1 MSATPRSG
9 LVLTIVVMIS
19 LIAEGDAQSS
29 SQVASSAVPQTSAQ
43 ATAQSSES
51 PIIYPDDSCNP
62 EHKDLIDRAL
72 GDAMQMTKVTTESPI
87 DYIEDPAFWHIFG
100 QRAVGNT
107 TATKNAFEQV
117 NDGPWSI
124 SAICNFDKSAPC
136 DDFAMYGG
144 IAEKKGDA
152 QRRDET
158 QTYSPHLVF
167 CRDFFALPSLN
178 HGIQMGI
185 NHPTHLEARY
195 TLGYFHDNQ
204 ATTLLRTLFHYL
216 PQSDDL
222 HRPISDLWI
231 FVRQNLPSGVTDKWS
246 ACYGIACAKVLARV
260 DDNADDWASVN
271 ADGYALFALSK
282 YVAPYIN
289 NNFSFYPKITDGTYC
304 PDLAF
309 ANNEG
314 DDAPIQV
321 NTAFQMPLL
330 FQPNYQAS
338 RLQPDR
344 NVFDAETSLDPD
356 RKADITRVPYIRNVP
371 VDSANAE
378 EALWAQTFSEAT
390 KDRLL
395 NIDTTYNRT
404 CFGQDANQH
413 PYAKDFNGNEAV
425 HLATMFCEEVIKD
438 WDDATPIPPTVRDTT
453 RFRNAS
459 RAYPLTQVSAQAHL
473 GFFAVADPAT
483 FIQPRSAKQFFE
495 GGTDDA
501 KVEHCKLTYKDIIK
515 GCDTDVQ
522 KRRGGVLKL
531 NDRLYGVYTTPD
543 D

>member
-1 MSATPRSG
+1 MFNTLRNVYSLSMSATPRSG

-72 GDAMQMTKVTTESPI
+72 RDAMQMTKVTTESPI

-204 ATTLLRTLFHYL
+204 GRPFGRGIVPLRL
-216 PQSDDL
+216 
-222 HRPISDLWI
+222 R
-231 FVRQNLPSGVTDKWS
+231 
-246 ACYGIACAKVLARV
+246 
-260 DDNADDWASVN
+260 
-271 ADGYALFALSK
+271 
-282 YVAPYIN
+282 
-289 NNFSFYPKITDGTYC
+289 
-304 PDLAF
+304 
-309 ANNEG
+309 
-314 DDAPIQV
+314 
-321 NTAFQMPLL
+321 
-330 FQPNYQAS
+330 
-338 RLQPDR
+338 
-344 NVFDAETSLDPD
+344 
-356 RKADITRVPYIRNVP
+356 
-371 VDSANAE
+371 
-378 EALWAQTFSEAT
+378 
-390 KDRLL
+390 
-395 NIDTTYNRT
+395 
-404 CFGQDANQH
+404 
-413 PYAKDFNGNEAV
+413 
-425 HLATMFCEEVIKD
+425 
-438 WDDATPIPPTVRDTT
+438 
-453 RFRNAS
+453 
-459 RAYPLTQVSAQAHL
+459 
-473 GFFAVADPAT
+473 
-483 FIQPRSAKQFFE
+483 
-495 GGTDDA
+495 
-501 KVEHCKLTYKDIIK
+501 
-515 GCDTDVQ
+515 
-522 KRRGGVLKL
+522 
-531 NDRLYGVYTTPD
+531 
-543 D
+543 